1 MTHRKTELNA
11 RRCIVLFVVFS
22 GFTFDFSVTAT
33 LITASHVT
41 VHNERIILLC
51 TFIVGGRVTSI
62 MSLVI
67 ALVIRVSSAL
77 VIRAP
82 PFPRLL
88 LLIADFVRVSIRIII

>member
-1 MTHRKTELNA
+1 MTHRKTEPNV
-11 RRCIVLFVVFS
+11 RRCIVRFVVFG

-33 LITASHVT
+33 FITASHVT
-41 VHNERIILLC
+41 AHNERLIFC
-51 TFIVGGRVTSI
+51 TFIVSGRVTCT

-82 PFPRLL
+82 PYLRLL
-88 LLIADFVRVSIRIII
+88 LLITDFVRVSIRMI